1 MLTFTYFKFNY
12 GLALPARVA
21 CELSGVEYK
30 MNEVAG
36 ESWPAMKGSKDAPF
50 GVLPTMTTENGE
62 VVSQSQAILYYIG
75 KKGDLMYGEDAL
87 MNARVLEV
95 CNAIVDIMKLLG
107 PSMQEKDAAKKKEMR
122 EKVFSETY
130 PAALNLLDKHVA
142 QHGKKAAVGDK
153 CTIADVMIC
162 CMHMSLQN
170 PNLEHCKPDLV
181 MKYSSLKK
189 VVDSVLANTKVAD
202 MIKSFSK

>member
-107 PSMQEKDAAKKKEMR
+107 PSMQEKDDAKKKEMR

-130 PAALNLLDKHVA
+130 PAAL
-142 QHGKKAAVGDK
+142 
-153 CTIADVMIC
+153 
-162 CMHMSLQN
+162 
-170 PNLEHCKPDLV
+170 
-181 MKYSSLKK
+181 
-189 VVDSVLANTKVAD
+189 
-202 MIKSFSK
+202 